1 MPVQG
6 TDETINCIYSIQSTE
21 RRSILKKILS
31 IGEFAKISLVC
42 RKTLIWYDNT
52 DLFKPAIT
60 DTNGYRYYRYDQIY
74 TISMIQMLLELG
86 LSHNQ
91 IREYMKKTNPE
102 AARELLQTQ
111 RGLLEKELL
120 RIRSAMDVIS
130 SRLDSLDEASVSDTG
145 ISICHMKA
153 SPVFIS
159 RDLGGI
165 RRDEIGDD
173 IWDGYYT
180 DCDKHGN
187 GFGYPEG
194 LVVRRDAVEDGTG
207 SRISCIAGYV
217 SSSKYANSSMP
228 EGDYLVYQGIGG
240 MDDTGP
246 MYAEIRKYISG
257 HSLSVAGDAWEKR
270 IIDEGSAED
279 KAEHRIR
286 IAVPIE
292 STAEE

>member
-1 MPVQG
+1 MYLMAKDIPV
-6 TDETINCIYSIQSTE
+6 
-21 RRSILKKILS
+21 LKIDK
-31 IGEFAKISLVC
+31 GRC
-42 RKTLIWYDNT
+42 RV
-52 DLFKPAIT
+52 
-60 DTNGYRYYRYDQIY
+60 
-74 TISMIQMLLELG
+74 
-86 LSHNQ
+86 
-91 IREYMKKTNPE
+91 
-102 AARELLQTQ
+102 
-111 RGLLEKELL
+111 LEKELL

-145 ISICHMKA
+145 ISICHIKA
-153 SPVFIS
+153 SP
-159 RDLGGI
+159 
-165 RRDEIGDD
+165 
-173 IWDGYYT
+173 T

-246 MYAEIRKYISG
+246 MYAEIKEYISG